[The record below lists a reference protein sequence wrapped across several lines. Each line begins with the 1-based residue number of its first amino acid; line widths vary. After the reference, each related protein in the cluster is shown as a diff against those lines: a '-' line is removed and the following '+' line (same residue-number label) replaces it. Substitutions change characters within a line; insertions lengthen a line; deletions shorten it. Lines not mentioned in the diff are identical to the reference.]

1 MIKAPDL
8 TRTEVI
14 KLNAVCDGKLNLAGV
29 NLQGIDLSALNL
41 SGANLEG
48 AKTEGVTGYNQ

>member
-29 NLQGIDLSALNL
+29 NLQGIDLSSLNL
-41 SGANLEG
+41 SGANLREPISV
-48 AKTEGVTGYNQ
+48 KPI